1 MAEGSRAQKRASSP
15 NWLASLV
22 GAVFLISAGFAL
34 GLVFGVVR
42 EEPELVMGHLAGQ
55 SEEVLWSDQEAGE
68 LPDVAARGPMLDAPE
83 DEGAGQFVDSE
94 AAGEAVDEMPI
105 LSAEDIASPAYAAP
119 AAPVAPAASAEPV
132 AKPAPAAPTAR
143 TTASRSGYSV
153 QVGAFAQNAAAEQV
167 AGDLRDK
174 GFPVYVTP
182 SAGSADGR
190 WRVRVGPMP
199 TRGEAEQAA
208 QRLKSQERLPTWVL
222 SEGGG

>member
-1 MAEGSRAQKRASSP
+1 MADGSRAQKRASSP

-22 GAVFLISAGFAL
+22 GAVFLVSAGFAL
-34 GLVFGVVR
+34 GLVFGVVS

-68 LPDVAARGPMLDAPE
+68 PPDVAARGPMLDAPE
-83 DEGAGQFVDSE
+83 DGGAAQSGEGGDAD
-94 AAGEAVDEMPI
+94 DEMPI

-119 AAPVAPAASAEPV
+119 ATPAAPAEPAVEAAPAA
-132 AKPAPAAPTAR
+132 APGAPTAR

-199 TRGEAEQAA
+199 TRGEAEQVAG
-208 QRLKSQERLPTWVL
+208 RLKSQERLPTWVL